1 MWPLSA
7 LFDWGTACIRLL
19 ALFSSL
25 KPFFFLLKC
34 LNLKNSGWKYGRE
47 WGCHDSSPF
56 FWVKLISIYI
66 WSKEDD
72 RTSKHATL
80 VLSCHFH
87 RNDSPAFRE
96 GVPNRKYRLHRWC
109 QRSRALALVLLL
121 LLSDQP
127 IPERVFIGQFLIR
140 PVWREISI
148 CKINLN
154 QIIQKSKLK
163 RNRQDEMRFYIRV
176 EFCPDTFLS
185 LRRFW

>member
-1 MWPLSA
+1 MRLSR
-7 LFDWGTACIRLL
+7 F
-19 ALFSSL
+19 
-25 KPFFFLLKC
+25 K
-34 LNLKNSGWKYGRE
+34 
-47 WGCHDSSPF
+47 PF

-80 VLSCHFH
+80 VLDCHFH
-87 RNDSPAFRE
+87 RNDSPALRE